1 MKKLAYSCIGIG
13 GVLALLI
20 LAQNILVPLVYG
32 VVLWFLSRYF
42 KNLLHKIPF
51 LKRRVPN
58 WLINTFVFII
68 VFFGL
73 SLISGMISRNISSL
87 LENNEVY
94 TENLRRVLQ
103 SLNATFNIDLTKQI
117 SEAVET
123 FDYASILGNIANS
136 LSGALGDLI
145 MMILYAAFIF
155 TEIASL
161 SSKIKKLFSNEEE
174 YDKASSVLS
183 RINDASSDY
192 IRLKTYVSLLT
203 GAVGYIFLLIMGV
216 DAAFFWAFMMF
227 ALNYIPTVG
236 SLIATLF
243 QAFFSLV
250 QFGEMRPFVIILVGL
265 GIAEWFVGNVIEPKL
280 MGKSLNLSPLVTIL
294 ALIVWG
300 QIWGITGMLL
310 STPITVVMVII
321 FSQFESTRSVAILLS
336 ENGDIDDPKEQ
347 NGNLSAN

>member
-145 MMILYAAFIF
+145 MMILYTAFIF
-155 TEIASL
+155 TELESL
-161 SSKIKKLFSNEEE
+161 S
-174 YDKASSVLS
+174 
-183 RINDASSDY
+183 
-192 IRLKTYVSLLT
+192 
-203 GAVGYIFLLIMGV
+203 
-216 DAAFFWAFMMF
+216 
-227 ALNYIPTVG
+227 
-236 SLIATLF
+236 
-243 QAFFSLV
+243 
-250 QFGEMRPFVIILVGL
+250 
-265 GIAEWFVGNVIEPKL
+265 
-280 MGKSLNLSPLVTIL
+280 
-294 ALIVWG
+294 
-300 QIWGITGMLL
+300 
-310 STPITVVMVII
+310 
-321 FSQFESTRSVAILLS
+321 
-336 ENGDIDDPKEQ
+336 
-347 NGNLSAN
+347 